1 MSSRGCR
8 DPVERATVIEIEG
21 LSKVYAR
28 DVFALDDITLRVA
41 RGEFAFL
48 TGASGAGKTSL
59 LRILLRQELPT
70 GGRVMVDGRDLATL
84 KPADVQRYR
93 RAVGFVFQDFKLVP
107 RKTVFE
113 NVMFALRILG
123 VPDVQQRRRTF
134 QVLKWVGL
142 QHRANAY
149 PIELSGGEQQ
159 RVAIARALV
168 NEPVLVLADE
178 PTGNLDPDLALDIMN
193 LFRETNATGTTV
205 LVATHDRELIRH
217 VGRRAIMLDHGRV
230 VETA

>member
-1 MSSRGCR
+1 
-8 DPVERATVIEIEG
+8 VIDIEG
-21 LSKVYAR
+21 LSKLYAR
-28 DVFALDDITLRVA
+28 DVFALDDITLHVG

-48 TGASGAGKTSL
+48 TGPSGAGKTTL

-70 GGRVMVDGRDLATL
+70 GGRVVVDGRDLATL
-84 KPADVQRYR
+84 TAREVQTYR
-93 RAVGFVFQDFKLVP
+93 RAVGFVFQDFKLIP

-168 NEPVLVLADE
+168 NEPVLVIADE
-178 PTGNLDPDLALDIMN
+178 PTGNLDPDLSLDVMN
-193 LFRETNATGTTV
+193 LFREINATGTTV

-217 VGRRAIMLDHGRV
+217 VGRRAIVLDHGRV
-230 VETA
+230 AESGTPPGGGA

>member
-1 MSSRGCR
+1 MI
-8 DPVERATVIEIEG
+8 DIEG
-21 LSKVYAR
+21 LSKLYAR
-28 DVFALDDITLRVA
+28 DVFALDDVTMHVD
-41 RGEFAFL
+41 RGEFVFL
-48 TGASGAGKTSL
+48 TGASGAGKTTL

-70 GGRVMVDGRDLATL
+70 GGRAVVDGRDLATL
-84 KPADVQRYR
+84 SASEVQTYR
-93 RAVGFVFQDFKLVP
+93 RAIGFVFQDFKLIQ

-168 NEPVLVLADE
+168 NEPVLVIADE
-178 PTGNLDPDLALDIMN
+178 PTGNLDPDLAIDIMN
-193 LFRETNATGTTV
+193 LFREINATGTTV
-205 LVATHDRELIRH
+205 FVATHDRELIRH
-217 VGRRAIMLDHGRV
+217 VGRRAITLDRGRV
-230 VETA
+230 VEPS

>member
-1 MSSRGCR
+1 M
-8 DPVERATVIEIEG
+8 IEIEG

-28 DVFALDDITLRVA
+28 DVFALDDITLHVE

-48 TGASGAGKTSL
+48 TGTSGAGKTTL

-70 GGRVMVDGRDLATL
+70 GGRVVVDGRDLAAL

-93 RAVGFVFQDFKLVP
+93 RSVGFVFQDFKLVP

>member
-1 MSSRGCR
+1 M
-8 DPVERATVIEIEG
+8 PWAAVERATVIEIEG
-21 LSKVYAR
+21 LSKLYAR
-28 DVFALDDITLRVA
+28 DVFALDDITLHVD

-48 TGASGAGKTSL
+48 TGASGAGKTTL
-59 LRILLRQELPT
+59 LRILLRQEMPT
-70 GGRVMVDGRDLATL
+70 GGHVKVDGRDLAAL
-84 KPADVQRYR
+84 APADVQAYR
-93 RAVGFVFQDFKLVP
+93 RAVGFVFQDFKLIP

-149 PIELSGGEQQ
+149 PVELSGGEQQ

-193 LFRETNATGTTV
+193 LFREINGTGTTV

-217 VGRRAIMLDHGRV
+217 VGRRAITLDHGRL